1 MTERTEEVLEVGRVQ
16 RAHGIRGELVVNFTT
31 NRPERWAT
39 GARLVIAGE
48 WWTVSASRPHQGKIL
63 LQLEGVTDRTGAE
76 RLGGQM
82 VFATGIEDPEALWVD
97 ELIGCVVI
105 DQTGAEHGLVTE
117 VLENPASDL
126 MVLEGGALVPLAFVT
141 GVDASAHLVRVEVPE
156 GLFEEQA

>member
-39 GARLVIAGE
+39 GARLMIAGE